1 MNSKLVVL
9 GGINIDLI
17 ALTSRLP
24 MPGETIIGKS
34 FYTTPG
40 GKGANQAVAAARLGS
55 DVVMI
60 GRIGSDIFGPG
71 LVEDMQREGVDV
83 QNVVEDSENSS
94 GVAVILLD
102 EKRQNHI
109 VQAHGANAECGI
121 EQLSAAKKSLI
132 GADALLVQQE
142 IPVGISIEAAQFAQD
157 NGGKVFWDPAPVRE
171 VPDNCY
177 KNVYA
182 LTPNQT
188 EAFAITGIKVEDR
201 NSADKASEKIR
212 ELGVPVAIVKMGED
226 GVFYSSDDDT
236 GHIQSF
242 DVTPVDTV
250 AAGDAVGAALAVAIV
265 EDLPLRDAVRFGS
278 AAGALAVTKEGAQI
292 SMPKRAE
299 VESLLVEH
307 L

>member
-1 MNSKLVVL
+1 MSSKLVVL

-24 MPGETIIGKS
+24 LPGETIIGEN

-55 DVVMI
+55 DVSMVGKI
-60 GRIGSDIFGPG
+60 GRDIFGPG
-71 LVEDMQREGVDV
+71 LVADMRREGVDV
-83 QNVVEDSENSS
+83 QNVVEDTDKSS
-94 GVAVILLD
+94 GVAVILLN
-102 EKRQNHI
+102 EERQNHI

-121 EQLSAAKKSLI
+121 EQLSATKRSLN

-142 IPVGISIEAAQFAQD
+142 IPVSISMEAAQFAQD
-157 NGGKVFWDPAPVRE
+157 QGVKVFWDPAPVRE

-188 EAFAITGIKVEDR
+188 EAFAITGVKVKDR
-201 NSADKASEKIR
+201 NSAEKASEKIR

-226 GVFYSSDDDT
+226 GVFYSSEDDI
-236 GHIQSF
+236 GYIQSF

-250 AAGDAVGAALAVAIV
+250 AAGDAFAAALAVAVV
-265 EDLPLRDAVRFGS
+265 ENLPLRDAVMFGS
-278 AAGALAVTKEGAQI
+278 AAGALAVTKKGAQV
-292 SMPKRAE
+292 SMPTLAE
-299 VESLLVEH
+299 VESLLLDH

>member
-1 MNSKLVVL
+1 MSSKLVVL

-24 MPGETIIGKS
+24 LPGETIIGEN

-55 DVVMI
+55 DVSMVGKV
-60 GRIGSDIFGPG
+60 GRDIFGPG
-71 LVEDMQREGVDV
+71 LIADMRREGVDV
-83 QNVVEDSENSS
+83 QNVVEDTDKSS
-94 GVAVILLD
+94 GVAVILLN
-102 EKRQNHI
+102 EERQNHI

-121 EQLSAAKKSLI
+121 EQLSATKRSLN

-142 IPVGISIEAAQFAQD
+142 IPVSISMEAAQFAQD
-157 NGGKVFWDPAPVRE
+157 QGVKVFWDPAPVRE
-171 VPDNCY
+171 VPDNWY

-188 EAFAITGIKVEDR
+188 EAFAITGVKVKDR
-201 NSADKASEKIR
+201 NSAEKASEKIR

-226 GVFYSSDDDT
+226 GVFYSSEDDI
-236 GHIQSF
+236 GYIQSF

-250 AAGDAVGAALAVAIV
+250 AAGDAFAAALAVAVV
-265 EDLPLRDAVRFGS
+265 ENLPLRDAVMFGS
-278 AAGALAVTKEGAQI
+278 AAGALAVTKEGAQV
-292 SMPKRAE
+292 SMPTLAE
-299 VESLLVEH
+299 VESLLLDH

>member
-1 MNSKLVVL
+1 
-9 GGINIDLI
+9 INIDLT

-24 MPGETIIGKS
+24 LPGETIIGEN

-55 DVVMI
+55 DVSMVGKI
-60 GRIGSDIFGPG
+60 GRDIFGPG
-71 LVEDMQREGVDV
+71 LVADMRREGVDV
-83 QNVVEDSENSS
+83 QNVVEDTDKSS
-94 GVAVILLD
+94 GVAVILLN
-102 EKRQNHI
+102 EERQNHI

-121 EQLSAAKKSLI
+121 EQLSATKRSLN

-142 IPVGISIEAAQFAQD
+142 IPVSISMEAAQFAQD
-157 NGGKVFWDPAPVRE
+157 QGVKVFWDPAPVRE

-188 EAFAITGIKVEDR
+188 EAFAITGVKVKDR
-201 NSADKASEKIR
+201 NSAEKASEKIR

-226 GVFYSSDDDT
+226 GVFYSSEDDI
-236 GHIQSF
+236 GYIQSF

-250 AAGDAVGAALAVAIV
+250 AAGDAFAAALAVAVV
-265 EDLPLRDAVRFGS
+265 ENLPLRDAVMFGS
-278 AAGALAVTKEGAQI
+278 AAGALAVTKKGAQV
-292 SMPKRAE
+292 SMPTLAE
-299 VESLLVEH
+299 VESLLLDH

>member
-1 MNSKLVVL
+1 MSSKLVVL

-24 MPGETIIGKS
+24 LPGETIIGEK

-55 DVVMI
+55 DVSMVGKV
-60 GRIGSDIFGPG
+60 GRDIFGPG
-71 LVEDMQREGVDV
+71 LVADMRREGVDV
-83 QNVVEDSENSS
+83 QNVVEDTDKSS
-94 GVAVILLD
+94 GVAVILLN
-102 EKRQNHI
+102 EERQNHI

-121 EQLSAAKKSLI
+121 EQLSATKRSLN

-142 IPVGISIEAAQFAQD
+142 IPVSISMEAAQFAQD
-157 NGGKVFWDPAPVRE
+157 QGVKVFWDPAPVRE

-188 EAFAITGIKVEDR
+188 EAFAITGVKVKDR
-201 NSADKASEKIR
+201 NSAEKASEKIR

-226 GVFYSSDDDT
+226 GVFYSSEDDI
-236 GHIQSF
+236 GYIQSF

-250 AAGDAVGAALAVAIV
+250 AAGDAFAAALAVAVV
-265 EDLPLRDAVRFGS
+265 ENLPLRDAVMFGS
-278 AAGALAVTKEGAQI
+278 AAGALAVTKEGAQV
-292 SMPKRAE
+292 SMPTLAE
-299 VESLLVEH
+299 VESLLLDH